1 MLPLFT
7 TPWAFA
13 ALLAIPALAGLY
25 WLRNSFRLVPVSSL
39 LLWLDQ
45 AEARTSGLR
54 VRRVQT
60 PLLFFLEL
68 TILFLLAVAATG
80 PRLEN
85 SQGHWPL
92 VVVLDDSY
100 SMSAGGDESPK
111 ALALEMLADELR
123 WGDEYPVRF
132 VLAGTSPQVLGET
145 VHGWSAGRELLRGWR
160 CLSPAARLSEA
171 LAFAAE
177 LGGDKSRIL
186 VVTDQKPPDD
196 LPAGRI
202 VWRAFGRHQS
212 NLALVRAARAGQ
224 GGQERCFFEIA
235 NFSAAEQTAN
245 FQLKA
250 AGADRLILSER
261 LTLKAN
267 EVRRLALQIKGVD
280 GALGA
285 SLPDDALTLDNQV
298 VLLPEELPKA
308 AVEVRIKDEGL
319 RALVE
324 KTLDATGLTK
334 KSVGRADLLFTDD
347 MDFASVEAE
356 TWVVQL
362 LREKDADAFTGP
374 FVVDRT
380 HPLAEGLSLQG
391 VVWGGGKTEDLPGR
405 PVILAGN
412 VPLLTEVENA
422 AGQRLLRWRLR
433 TDLSTL
439 TELPAWPVLVWNL
452 VHWRATE
459 LPGLRAT
466 NLRLG
471 ESAVLKV
478 AGTLRMPS
486 PPPDGTP
493 SVPSTMDS
501 IVVRKPSGA
510 SQVLNVY
517 SRRAAIP
524 ADDVG
529 VYEVRSGDKLYSFAV
544 NALSAEESDLSSC
557 VSGRWGEWTEDGV
570 PESALRNIAWVLLL
584 LALGVLTWHLA
595 LASRSGR

>member
-54 VRRVQT
+54 VRRLQT

-68 TILFLLAVAATG
+68 TVLILLAVAATG
-80 PRLEN
+80 PRLET

-100 SMSAGGDESPK
+100 SMLAGGDESPK
-111 ALALEMLADELR
+111 ALALEMVADELR

-145 VHGWSAGRELLRGWR
+145 AHDWSAGRELLRGWR

-171 LAFAAE
+171 MAFAAE

-186 VVTDQKPPDD
+186 VVTDQKPPDE

-212 NLALVRAARAGQ
+212 NLALVRAGRAGQ
-224 GGQERCFFEIA
+224 GGQRCFFEIA
-235 NFSAAEQTAN
+235 NFSAAEQTTS
-245 FQLKA
+245 FLLKE
-250 AGADRLILSER
+250 ADRSIMNER
-261 LTLKAN
+261 LTLKPK
-267 EVRRLALQIKGVD
+267 EVRRVSLQIKGVD
-280 GALGA
+280 GALSA
-285 SLPDDALTLDNQV
+285 SLPDDALAIDNHV
-298 VLLPEELPKA
+298 ILLPEELPKA
-308 AVEVRIKDEGL
+308 AVEIQVKDDAL
-319 RALVE
+319 RALME
-324 KTLDATGLTK
+324 NSFDATGLTK
-334 KSVGRADLLFTDD
+334 KSAGKADLFVVDD
-347 MDFASVEAE
+347 VDLASVDAE

-362 LREKDADAFTGP
+362 LREKEADAFTGP

-380 HPLAEGLSLQG
+380 HPLTEGLSLQG
-391 VVWGGGKTEDLPGR
+391 VVWGGGKAEDLPGR
-405 PVILAGN
+405 PVILAGS

-422 AGQRLLRWRLR
+422 TGQRILRWRLR
-433 TDLSTL
+433 PDLSTL

-471 ESAVLKV
+471 QSAVLKV
-478 AGTLRMPS
+478 GGPLREPPAANGTR
-486 PPPDGTP
+486 
-493 SVPSTMDS
+493 SVPTTMDS
-501 IVVRKPSGA
+501 IAVRKPSGA
-510 SQVLNVY
+510 SQKLNVH
-517 SRRAAIP
+517 SRRATILT
-524 ADDVG
+524 DDVG
-529 VYEVRSGDKLYSFAV
+529 VYEVRSGDKNYSFAV

-570 PESALRNIAWVLLL
+570 PESALRTVAWVLLL

-595 LASRSGR
+595 LASRGAR